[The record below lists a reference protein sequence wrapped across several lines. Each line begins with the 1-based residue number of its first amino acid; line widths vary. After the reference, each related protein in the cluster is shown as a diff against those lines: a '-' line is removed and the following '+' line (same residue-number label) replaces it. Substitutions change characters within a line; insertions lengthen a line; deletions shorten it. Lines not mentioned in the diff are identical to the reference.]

1 MGYNMKLLICDDS
14 QINIDLVLFL
24 VDIFEKKY
32 NVEFEKDTRLS
43 GDFILTEKNS
53 YDIAIV
59 DVEMPGISGIEL
71 SQKLKEINPQIR
83 IMILTAFDNYL
94 DYAMKIQ
101 VFRYLSKP
109 IDRNRFIRNL
119 EEAVEEYNKTNKK
132 LTLKS
137 NDSFIVI
144 NTNDILYLER
154 KTGGTAVVTIND
166 ELEVKEK
173 LDECKELINQPDIFV
188 HSHNSIVVNLQNVV
202 NFDKSIVTLQKND
215 KETVETYMSQR
226 KYKEF
231 KENFMKFVIGK

>member
-1 MGYNMKLLICDDS
+1 MKLLICDDS
-14 QINIDLVLFL
+14 QINIDLVSFL
-24 VDIFEKKY
+24 VEVFEKKY
-32 NVEFEKDTRLS
+32 NIKFEIYTMLS

-71 SQKLKEINPQIR
+71 SQRLKEINPKIC

-109 IDRNRFIRNL
+109 LDRNRFMRNL
-119 EEAVEEYNKTNKK
+119 EEAVEEYYKTNKK

-144 NTNDILYLER
+144 NTNDILYMER
-154 KTGGTAVVTIND
+154 KSGGTAVITVNG
-166 ELEVKEK
+166 EFEVKEK
-173 LDECKELINQPDIFV
+173 LDDCLILINQPDVFV
-188 HSHNSIVVNLQNVV
+188 HSHNSIVVNLQSVV
-202 NFDKSIVTLQKND
+202 NFDKTIVTLQKND

-231 KENFMKFVIGK
+231 KESFMKFVMGK

>member
-1 MGYNMKLLICDDS
+1 MKLLICDDS
-14 QINIDLVLFL
+14 QINVDLVSFL
-24 VDIFEKKY
+24 VDIFEKNH
-32 NVEFEKDTRLS
+32 NVEFEKDVRTS

-71 SQKLKEINPQIR
+71 SQKLKQINPRTCI
-83 IMILTAFDNYL
+83 IILTAFDNYL

-109 IDRNRFIRNL
+109 LDKNRFFRNL
-119 EEAVEEYNKTNKK
+119 EEAVEEYYKKNKK

-137 NDSFIVI
+137 NDSFVVV

-154 KTGGTAVVTIND
+154 KVGGTTVVTING

-173 LDECKELINQPDIFV
+173 LDECKELINQPMAFV

-202 NFDKSIVTLQKND
+202 NFDKVNVTLQKNET
-215 KETVETYMSQR
+215 ETVETYMSQR

-231 KENFMKFVIGK
+231 KESFMKFVMGK

>member
-1 MGYNMKLLICDDS
+1 MKLLICDDS

-24 VDIFEKKY
+24 VELFEKKY
-32 NVEFEKDTRLS
+32 NIEFEKDTRLS

-71 SQKLKEINPQIR
+71 SQKLKEINPKIC

-119 EEAVEEYNKTNKK
+119 EEAVEEYYKLNKK

-137 NDSFIVI
+137 NDSFIVV
-144 NTNDILYLER
+144 NTNDILYMER
-154 KTGGTAVVTIND
+154 KSGGTTVVTVNG
-166 ELEVKEK
+166 EFEVKEK
-173 LDECKELINQPDIFV
+173 LDECLTLINQPSVFI
-188 HSHNSIVVNLQNVV
+188 HSHNSIVVNLQSVV
-202 NFDKSIVTLQKND
+202 NFDKTIVTLQKNEN
-215 KETVETYMSQR
+215 ETVETYMSQR

-231 KENFMKFVIGK
+231 KENFMKFIMAK

>member
-1 MGYNMKLLICDDS
+1 MKLLICDDS

-32 NVEFEKDTRLS
+32 NIEFEKDTRLS

-71 SQKLKEINPQIR
+71 SQKLKEINPKIC

-154 KTGGTAVVTIND
+154 KTSGTAVVTVNG
-166 ELEVKEK
+166 EFEVKEK
-173 LDECKELINQPDIFV
+173 LDECKALINHPDVFV

-202 NFDKSIVTLQKND
+202 NFDKANVTLQKND
-215 KETVETYMSQR
+215 KETVKTYMSQR

-231 KENFMKFVIGK
+231 KENFMKFVTGK

>member
-1 MGYNMKLLICDDS
+1 MKLLICDDS

-32 NVEFEKDTRLS
+32 NIEFEKDTRLS

-71 SQKLKEINPQIR
+71 SQKLKEINPKIC

-154 KTGGTAVVTIND
+154 KTGGTTVVTVNG

-173 LDECKELINQPDIFV
+173 LDECKELINQSDIFV
-188 HSHNSIVVNLQNVV
+188 YSHNSIVVNLQNVV

>member
-1 MGYNMKLLICDDS
+1 MKLLICDDS

-32 NVEFEKDTRLS
+32 NIEFEKDTRLS

-71 SQKLKEINPQIR
+71 SQKLKEINPKIC

-154 KTGGTAVVTIND
+154 KTSGTAVVTVNG
-166 ELEVKEK
+166 EFEVKEK
-173 LDECKELINQPDIFV
+173 LDECKALINHPDVFV

-202 NFDKSIVTLQKND
+202 NFDKANVTLQKND
-215 KETVETYMSQR
+215 KETVKTYMSQR